1 MTKMYRAQLVPMKRA
16 MKPNTQV
23 SPETVSSY
31 GQVNTKVGDMVVFL
45 YFIICLRSHIEVN
58 AYHYEG
64 GEVE

>member
-1 MTKMYRAQLVPMKRA
+1 MKRA